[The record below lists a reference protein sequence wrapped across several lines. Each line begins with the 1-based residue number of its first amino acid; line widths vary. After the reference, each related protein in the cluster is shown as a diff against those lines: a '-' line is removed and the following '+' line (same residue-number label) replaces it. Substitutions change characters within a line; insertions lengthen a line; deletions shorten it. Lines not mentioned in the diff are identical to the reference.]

1 MAGMII
7 ILVIYLGWIFC
18 IKANTDRWVYNVLSV
33 LSWPERIGFFAF
45 SLSIPIIL
53 YFLGE
58 FINNLVWGSK
68 TKEEASPKKKKAK
81 AKHN

>member
-1 MAGMII
+1 MTGMII
-7 ILVIYLGWIFC
+7 IQAIYLGWIFC
-18 IKANTDRWVYNVLSV
+18 IKANTDKWVYNVLNV

-45 SLSIPIIL
+45 SLSIPLTL

-68 TKEEASPKKKKAK
+68 TKEETASTKKKAK
-81 AKHN
+81 AKKN